1 MKIAR
6 IDYLVI
12 EDGRVL
18 KYHELDDHWYMAGR
32 DGAFSE
38 SNLSNYLEW
47 NLIQPIVLINY

>member
-18 KYHELDDHWYMAGR
+18 KYNELDDHWYMASR
-32 DGAFSE
+32 NSSFSE
-38 SNLSNYLEW
+38 GNLSNYLEW